1 MFKQILPTS
10 TTRNCWGIMRRTCI
24 LILMGIYICNRL
36 QLIARLL
43 QEVKRG
49 CKREL
54 ISVDL
59 SCTIHVLKKLMF
71 TQEMPIRCVCRI
83 WLLSCASAICFHG
96 FNIAESISPKLKN
109 PTVTLYMQ
117 DFSLILHVFF
127 VFCTPLQK
135 HDFNCEG

>member
-59 SCTIHVLKKLMF
+59 SCTIHFLKKLMF

-83 WLLSCASAICFHG
+83 WLLSCVSAICFHG

-127 VFCTPLQK
+127 GCCVLHTFAET
-135 HDFNCEG
+135 